1 MNRVIQRFLPLLL
14 LMLVA
19 WTGHTQDFIRPGL
32 DQVGQAPSEQRNS
45 PVLSTAPPIV
55 FYEDYVIGPGDL
67 LEIKVFQVE
76 ELNTTVRVGITGSIT
91 LPLLGQVQVSDLTPL
106 ELQQKI
112 SNRLSEKYLK
122 DPQITIFIKEFQ
134 NQPISVIGSV
144 EKPGVYQLT
153 TRKNLIE
160 MLSLA
165 GGLSKKSSTPS
176 GRTVSITRES
186 GFGDLTASEG
196 LEILTPKK
204 ISIELRKLLYTQE
217 SHLNVQVKA
226 RDIITVSKADV
237 VYVVGAVKQPGGF
250 VLEDEETVTVLQALA
265 MARGFDK
272 YPKKGAA
279 RIIRRLK
286 DGSRQEFP
294 VRLGKVLNGKALDP
308 TLLANDIL
316 FVPSSKIKGGALRG
330 AEAVVSVV
338 SGLIVWRR

>member
-1 MNRVIQRFLPLLL
+1 MNRTIQRFLPLLL

-19 WTGHTQDFIRPGL
+19 WTGRTQDLVRPGL
-32 DQVGQAPSEQRNS
+32 DQGSQAPLDQRDS
-45 PVLSTAPPIV
+45 PVLSTAPPVV
-55 FYEDYVIGPGDL
+55 FYEDYVIGAGDL
-67 LEIKVFQVE
+67 LEIQVFYAE
-76 ELNTTVRVGITGSIT
+76 ELNTTVRVSITGSIT
-91 LPLLGQVQVSDLTPL
+91 LPLLGQIQASDLTPL

-112 SNRLSEKYLK
+112 SNGLSEKYMK
-122 DPQITIFIKEFQ
+122 DPQVTIFIKEFQ

-144 EKPGVYQLT
+144 ENPGIYQLT

-165 GGLSKKSSTPS
+165 GGLSKKSSNPS

-186 GFGDLTASEG
+186 GFSDLTASEG
-196 LEILTPKK
+196 LEILSPKK
-204 ISIELRKLLYTQE
+204 ISIELRKLLYAQE
-217 SHLNVQVKA
+217 PYLNIQVKS

-250 VLEDEETVTVLQALA
+250 VLEDEERVTVLQALA
-265 MARGFDK
+265 MARGFDRF
-272 YPKKGAA
+272 PKKGAA
-279 RIIRRLK
+279 RIIRRLE

-294 VRLGKVLNGKALDP
+294 VRLGKVLNGKAPDP
-308 TLLANDIL
+308 PLLANDIL

>member
-1 MNRVIQRFLPLLL
+1 MNRTIQRLLPLPLL
-14 LMLVA
+14 MLA
-19 WTGHTQDFIRPGL
+19 SWTGHTQDFIRPGL
-32 DQVGQAPSEQRNS
+32 DRVGQAPSDQRDS
-45 PVLSTAPPIV
+45 PVLLTAPPVV
-55 FYEDYVIGPGDL
+55 FYEDYLIGPGDL
-67 LEIKVFQVE
+67 LEIQVFQVK

-91 LPLLGQVQVSDLTPL
+91 LPLLGQVQASDLTPL

-144 EKPGVYQLT
+144 EKPGIDQLT

-160 MLSLA
+160 ILSLA

-196 LEILTPKK
+196 LEILSPRK
-204 ISIELRKLLYTQE
+204 ISIELRKLLYAQE
-217 SHLNVQVKA
+217 PHLNIQVKA

-250 VLEDEETVTVLQALA
+250 VLEDEERVTVLQALA

-294 VRLGKVLNGKALDP
+294 VQLGKVLKGKAPDP
-308 TLLANDIL
+308 PLLANDIL
-316 FVPSSKIKGGALRG
+316 FVPSSKFKGGALRG
-330 AEAVVSVV
+330 AEAAISVV
-338 SGLIVWRR
+338 TGLIVWRR